1 MWIGYT
7 TPTPG
12 LGCRATTY
20 LLYGIIATTV
30 WFLHVMAMLLSH
42 EVMLRSQQSN
52 DEGVK
57 RSTDAWPYQVLCA
70 FTVLCR
76 CAGKILAVF
85 NTLLL
90 ISSSILEPI
99 GAYDNCW
106 CNGDVI
112 GDGYSGYI
120 TLFRSGK
127 DLRLAARLPWGG
139 GLALAIFVTFIYL
152 AFAVSHVVAEDD

>member
-57 RSTDAWPYQVLCA
+57 RST
-70 FTVLCR
+70 VLCR

-85 NTLLL
+85 NTLLQ